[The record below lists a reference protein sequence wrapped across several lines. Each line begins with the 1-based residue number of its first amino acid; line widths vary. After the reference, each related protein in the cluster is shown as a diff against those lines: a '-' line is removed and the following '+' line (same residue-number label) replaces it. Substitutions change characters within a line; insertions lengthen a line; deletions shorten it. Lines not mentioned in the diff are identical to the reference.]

1 MYNFFSI
8 FENGDYAANQ
18 VYFYVSNA
26 NNSKNT
32 CVNSAYAQQRFHFQK
47 ITGTLKTFFLLQIQ
61 TFRSLQRTIAKKKI
75 LNLFVFAFI
84 RPPKWANLF
93 LT

>member
-47 ITGTLKTFFLLQIQ
+47 ITGTLKNIFFCCKYKPSVHFKEQ
-61 TFRSLQRTIAKKKI
+61 S
-75 LNLFVFAFI
+75 
-84 RPPKWANLF
+84 PKRKF
-93 LT
+93 